1 MLGKKSASLSIYA
14 SAVESNL
21 RNSSPSAQPAET
33 ELESRRIGS
42 EFFSEQM
49 FSALVICFK
58 FPSLV
63 NS

>member
-21 RNSSPSAQPAET
+21 KNSSQSAET
-33 ELESRRIGS
+33 ELEGRRIGG

-49 FSALVICFK
+49 FSALICFK
-58 FPSLV
+58 FLSLV

>member
-1 MLGKKSASLSIYA
+1 MLGKNSASLSIYA

-21 RNSSPSAQPAET
+21 RNSSQSAQPAET
-33 ELESRRIGS
+33 ELEGRRIGS

-49 FSALVICFK
+49 FSDLICFK